1 MTTCFL
7 FDVDGTLTEAR
18 QPMEEEF
25 ASFFESWA
33 TDKNVY
39 LVSGSDLQKIQEQV
53 PSKVLNKCKGIFSC
67 MGNEL
72 WQEDKN
78 NNLNWVYKNK
88 LTLPQEI
95 KSWLDQKIKDS
106 KFENRPS
113 TRKPPHFE
121 FRAGMVNFSVVG
133 RGASTALR
141 QYYYDWD
148 EGQRERETIAKEFNE
163 LFKESHNLE
172 ALVGGQISLDIQQV
186 GKDKGQVLD
195 QLDFEKYIFFGDRC
209 FEGGNDYSISVKVD
223 EVCQVTDYKHTR
235 KLLESYEFFEAS

>member
-72 WQEDKN
+72 WHEDKN

-195 QLDFEKYIFFGDRC
+195 HLDFEKYIFFGDRC

>member
-1 MTTCFL
+1 
-7 FDVDGTLTEAR
+7 
-18 QPMEEEF
+18 MEEEF

-195 QLDFEKYIFFGDRC
+195 HLDFEKYIFFGDRC

>member
-195 QLDFEKYIFFGDRC
+195 HLDFEKYIFFGDRC